1 MINGQ
6 GRYSYFFLPF
16 DDTELSIVGIVV
28 SGVVI
33 CAFVVVVVAAV
44 EVVDSSVA
52 LVLYVKFA
60 KFFVIVCKN

>member
-1 MINGQ
+1 MEREKDKWIGKII
-6 GRYSYFFLPF
+6 FLPF

-52 LVLYVKFA
+52 
-60 KFFVIVCKN
+60 

>member
-1 MINGQ
+1 M
-6 GRYSYFFLPF
+6 LPF
-16 DDTELSIVGIVV
+16 DDTELAKVCIVV

-60 KFFVIVCKN
+60 KFCDIGVCKN

>member
-1 MINGQ
+1 MDREDTVI
-6 GRYSYFFLPF
+6 FFLPF
-16 DDTELSIVGIVV
+16 DDTELSIVSIVV

>member
-1 MINGQ
+1 M
-6 GRYSYFFLPF
+6 
-16 DDTELSIVGIVV
+16 

-44 EVVDSSVA
+44 EVGDSSVA

-60 KFFVIVCKN
+60 KVLCHSLQELKL